1 MEGLCFYR
9 ENAVKPERILARCF
23 RQRAFFLS
31 RKPRDSR
38 DLFCCFVEGLCFYR
52 ENAVKPERIL
62 ARCFKGSAR
71 FF

>member
-23 RQRAFFLS
+23 FIATRVLFEG

-38 DLFCCFVEGLCFYR
+38 DLFFCFMEGLCFYR
-52 ENAVKPERIL
+52 EKRGKLPIIIIL
-62 ARCFKGSAR
+62 MV
-71 FF
+71 